1 VGTPARPLAAFANRG
16 PFAVAQLGITV
27 CAKYAGG
34 VRSVRS
40 RREARE
46 LNGSPGRPTF
56 LLNETNSSKLSGDD
70 GGAARLQAWLRETL
84 RTCTGHAVVGKWSAR
99 RVAQS
104 VAPSSPRLPLHA
116 PDFSALPC
124 PLARKH
130 HER

>member
-70 GGAARLQAWLRETL
+70 GGAARLQARLRDTL
-84 RTCTGHAVVGKWSAR
+84 RTCTGHAVVGKRSAR
-99 RVAQS
+99 LVAQS
-104 VAPSSPRLPLHA
+104 VAPSSPRLPLACSEFQRVAA
-116 PDFSALPC
+116 PT
-124 PLARKH
+124 RK
-130 HER
+130 E